1 MRGGLEHWN
10 REDLG
15 TITIR
20 LMIET
25 GGGSAPP
32 GGPFPG
38 PARGPR
44 GGRSGEVPGGVLGCL
59 ERCFCVLLG
68 CAGGALSVFKSSV
81 RQRNSAERGS
91 ATCTQGLSLS
101 LSNSRSLT
109 AALSLPLRSRTCWR
123 FFLGRLG
130 GVNRAVL
137 KSRSSGQAERE
148 RAPCLSFEFK
158 LSSGRERDASGRYPK
173 SRIAPRGFGFKTAGA
188 SVACSSGF

>member
-1 MRGGLEHWN
+1 MFLKVRFGKETPLSGGVQ
-10 REDLG
+10 
-15 TITIR
+15 
-20 LMIET
+20 
-25 GGGSAPP
+25 
-32 GGPFPG
+32 
-38 PARGPR
+38 PARR
-44 GGRSGEVPGGVLGCL
+44 V
-59 ERCFCVLLG
+59 
-68 CAGGALSVFKSSV
+68 
-81 RQRNSAERGS
+81 
-91 ATCTQGLSLS
+91 SLF

-188 SVACSSGF
+188 SVACSSGYGSSHLELVSSELKLPRQPSPLGMRGGEFERGVGALEPGTRGRYHHTPTDRNGGSIR